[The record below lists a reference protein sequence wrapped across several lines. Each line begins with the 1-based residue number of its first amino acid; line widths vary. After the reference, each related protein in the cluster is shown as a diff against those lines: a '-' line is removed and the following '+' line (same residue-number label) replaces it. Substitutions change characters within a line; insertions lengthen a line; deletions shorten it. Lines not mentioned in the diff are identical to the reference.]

1 MEPLL
6 LATILVGVLATKITV
21 EITAQP
27 LSDNLQMLLTNRF
40 WTLEPDRAADQ
51 ELLAVVNAMLPPV
64 EVLEELCAVPMP
76 F

>member
-6 LATILVGVLATKITV
+6 LVTILTGVLATKITV
-21 EITAQP
+21 EIAAQP
-27 LSDNLQMLLTNRF
+27 LSDNLQMLLTNWF

-51 ELLAVVNAMLPPV
+51 ELLAVINAMLPPV

-76 F
+76 Y